1 MRRRCLGDLE
11 GPGPSGGGWAP
22 LKRQPF
28 VKILCFDLD
37 FISTKSPKSPKLPKL
52 VCPHQIR
59 NPPGRLLVPTKFFEK
74 PERRRFIGYKA
85 RCTMHCH
92 CQRLMVTP
100 KIFPTCKSQT
110 ASSTTRSFLRMRPSS
125 GNSSDG
131 GEQDPKLGKMRMVS
145 ISK

>member
-22 LKRQPF
+22 LRRQPF

-37 FISTKSPKSPKLPKL
+37 FISTKSPKSPKL

-85 RCTMHCH
+85 RCTGHCH
-92 CQRLMVTP
+92 CQRQRQMVTP
-100 KIFPTCKSQT
+100 KIFLNLLT

-131 GEQDPKLGKMRMVS
+131 GEQDHKVGKMRMMS
-145 ISK
+145 RSKL